1 MNAIVRNQNMSRKRM
16 VCASGLAVVACTML
30 TTGSSAQQGGA
41 ATKGRLNQIIAQ
53 FEQGKSAFANE
64 HWQLFGIEHN
74 PFALEDLRKGL
85 IDLRPTGS
93 TRPRLTPIVR
103 IEYEGDQDFKHA
115 VKQYLDVGVMG
126 IVVPQVRRADEA
138 RKLVS
143 AMRYP
148 PQNVLTK
155 VPREPRG
162 VRGVAAARAGA
173 YWGLTPDEY
182 ATKAD
187 VWPLNPEG
195 ELLAIV
201 MIEHI
206 DAVKNIREILS
217 VPGLGAILIGQ
228 SDLVIS
234 MGLGTPAGAEVAQNK
249 PEVQAAVAQ
258 VAKACVEL
266 KKLCGTFQGDIKTRV
281 SQGFRL
287 FTQQRGEYRD

>member
-1 MNAIVRNQNMSRKRM
+1 MEGEAVVLNAYWKR
-16 VCASGLAVVACTML
+16 VVFTTALAVVACILL
-30 TTGSSAQQGGA
+30 TAGPSAQQGA
-41 ATKGRLNQIIAQ
+41 APKGRLNQIIEQ
-53 FEQGKSAFANE
+53 FEQGKPAFSNE

-74 PFALEDLRKGL
+74 PFALDALEKGL
-85 IDLRPTGS
+85 VALRPPGS

-126 IVVPQVRRADEA
+126 IVVPQVKKAEDVRR
-138 RKLVS
+138 LVR

-148 PQNVLTK
+148 PQSVSK
-155 VPREPRG
+155 APREPVGERG
-162 VRGVAAARAGA
+162 YAAGTATR
-173 YWGLTPDEY
+173 YWGLTEDEY
-182 ATKAD
+182 VTKAD

-201 MIEHI
+201 MVEHI

-228 SDLVIS
+228 SDLTIS
-234 MGLGTPAGAEVAQNK
+234 MGLGTPAAGATAQNK
-249 PEVQAAVAQ
+249 PEVQAAVAE
-258 VAKACVEL
+258 VAKACVAL

-281 SQGFRL
+281 AQGFRL
-287 FTQQRGEYRD
+287 FTQQRGDFKD

>member
-1 MNAIVRNQNMSRKRM
+1 MKAIACNPNTLWRRVAWTT
-16 VCASGLAVVACTML
+16 VLAVGACHLL
-30 TTGSSAQQGGA
+30 TIGSSAQQGGA

-53 FEQGKSAFANE
+53 FEQGKPAFANE

-74 PFALEDLRKGL
+74 PFALDGLEKGL
-85 IDLRPTGS
+85 ADLRPAGS
-93 TRPRLTPIVR
+93 TRPRLTPVVR

-126 IVVPQVRRADEA
+126 IVVPQVRRAEEA

-148 PQNVLTK
+148 PQKVLTK
-155 VPREPRG
+155 VPREPVG
-162 VRGVAAARAGA
+162 VRGVAAGRAGA

-206 DAVKNIREILS
+206 DAVRNIREILS

-234 MGLGTPAGAEVAQNK
+234 MGLGTPGATEAAQNK
-249 PEVQAAVAQ
+249 PEVQAAVAE

-281 SQGFRL
+281 AQGIRL
-287 FTQQRGEYRD
+287 FTQQRGDYRD

>member
-1 MNAIVRNQNMSRKRM
+1 MAF
-16 VCASGLAVVACTML
+16 VACNVL
-30 TTGSSAQQGGA
+30 TTGSAAQQGGA
-41 ATKGRLNQIIAQ
+41 VKKDRLNQIIAQ
-53 FEQGKSAFANE
+53 FERGKPAFANE

-74 PFALEDLRKGL
+74 PFALDDLEKGL
-85 IDLRPTGS
+85 ADLRPAGS
-93 TRPRLTPIVR
+93 TRPRLTPVVR

-126 IVVPQVRRADEA
+126 IVVPQVRKAEEA

-148 PQNVLTK
+148 PQKVLPNVPL
-155 VPREPRG
+155 EPRG
-162 VRGVAAARAGA
+162 VRGVSAGRAAA

-187 VWPLNPEG
+187 VWPLNPQG

-201 MIEHI
+201 MIEHP

-228 SDLVIS
+228 GDLTIS
-234 MGLGTPAGAEVAQNK
+234 MGFGTPGPTEAAQNR
-249 PEVQAAVAQ
+249 PEVQAAVAE

-266 KKLCGTFQGDIKTRV
+266 KKLCGTFQGDIRTRV
-281 SQGFRL
+281 AQGIRL
-287 FTQQRGEYRD
+287 FTQPRGDYKD

>member
-1 MNAIVRNQNMSRKRM
+1 MEAEAFVLNADRKR
-16 VCASGLAVVACTML
+16 VVLATGLAVVACIML
-30 TTGSSAQQGGA
+30 TAGPSAQQGGGP
-41 ATKGRLNQIIAQ
+41 KVRLNQIIEQ
-53 FEQGKSAFANE
+53 FEQGKPAFSNE

-74 PFALEDLRKGL
+74 PFALDDLEKGL
-85 IDLRPTGS
+85 AALRPAGS
-93 TRPRLTPIVR
+93 PRPRLTPVVR

-126 IVVPQVRRADEA
+126 IVVPQVKKAEDARR
-138 RKLVS
+138 LVR

-148 PQNVLTK
+148 PQKILTTA
-155 VPREPRG
+155 PPEPLGERG
-162 VRGVAAARAGA
+162 YAAGA
-173 YWGLTPDEY
+173 ATRYWGVTEDEY
-182 ATKAD
+182 VAKAD

-228 SDLVIS
+228 SDLTIS
-234 MGLGTPAGAEVAQNK
+234 MGLGTPAATAAAQNK
-249 PEVQAAVAQ
+249 PEVQAAVAE
-258 VAKACVEL
+258 VAKACVAL

-281 SQGFRL
+281 AQGFRL
-287 FTQQRGEYRD
+287 FTQQRGDFRD

>member
-1 MNAIVRNQNMSRKRM
+1 MKAIACVRNTSWKR
-16 VCASGLAVVACTML
+16 VAWAIGVATVACTVL
-30 TTGSSAQQGGA
+30 TTGISARQGGA
-41 ATKGRLNQIIAQ
+41 PKKERLNQIIAQ
-53 FEQGKSAFANE
+53 FEQGKAAFANE
-64 HWQLFGIEHN
+64 QWQLFGIEHN
-74 PFALEDLRKGL
+74 PFAFLRLEKGL
-85 IDLRPTGS
+85 ADLRPEGS
-93 TRPRLTPIVR
+93 TRPRLTPVVR

-126 IVVPQVRRADEA
+126 IVVPQVRRAAEA

-148 PQNVLTK
+148 PQKVLSK
-155 VPREPRG
+155 VPREPLG
-162 VRGVAAARAGA
+162 IRGVAAARAGA

-182 ATKAD
+182 ATRAD
-187 VWPLNPEG
+187 VWPLNPDG

-206 DAVKNIREILS
+206 EAVKNIKEILS

-234 MGLGTPAGAEVAQNK
+234 MGLGTPAGAEAAQNK
-249 PEVQAAVAQ
+249 PEVQAAVAE
-258 VAKACVEL
+258 VAKACVEM

-281 SQGFRL
+281 AQGIRL
-287 FTQQRGEYRD
+287 FTQQRGDYKD

>member
-1 MNAIVRNQNMSRKRM
+1 MNANAYVPNTSWKR
-16 VCASGLAVVACTML
+16 VAWASGFAVVACSLL

-41 ATKGRLNQIIAQ
+41 AKKDRLNQIIAQ
-53 FEQGKSAFANE
+53 FEQGKPAFANE

-74 PFALEDLRKGL
+74 PFALDDLEKGL
-85 IDLRPTGS
+85 ADLRPAGS
-93 TRPRLTPIVR
+93 TRPRLTPVVR

-126 IVVPQVRRADEA
+126 IVVPQVRKAEEA

-148 PQNVLTK
+148 PQKVLTK
-155 VPREPRG
+155 VPREPIG
-162 VRGVAAARAGA
+162 VRGVAAGRAGA

-182 ATKAD
+182 ATRAD

-206 DAVKNIREILS
+206 DAVRNIREILS

-234 MGLGTPAGAEVAQNK
+234 MGLGTPAGTEAAQNK
-249 PEVQAAVAQ
+249 PEVQAAVAE

-266 KKLCGTFQGDIKTRV
+266 KKLCGTFQGDIRTRV
-281 SQGFRL
+281 AQGIRL
-287 FTQQRGEYRD
+287 FTQQRGDYRD

>member
-1 MNAIVRNQNMSRKRM
+1 MRIESCVRNPSLKR
-16 VCASGLAVVACTML
+16 VIWGIGVAVAACVVLAA
-30 TTGSSAQQGGA
+30 GISAQQGGA
-41 ATKGRLNQIIAQ
+41 PKPRLNQIIAA
-53 FEQGKSAFANE
+53 FEQGRPAFSGE

-74 PFALEDLRKGL
+74 PFALEDLETGL
-85 IDLRPTGS
+85 ANLRPAGS

-115 VKQYLDVGVMG
+115 VKQYLDVGLMG
-126 IVVPQVRRADEA
+126 IIVPQVKTAAEA

-148 PQNVLTK
+148 PQQVLPN
-155 VPREPRG
+155 VPREPLG
-162 VRGVAAARAGA
+162 IRGVAAGRAGD

-201 MIEHI
+201 MVEHV
-206 DAVKNIREILS
+206 DAVKNIREILA
-217 VPGLGAILIGQ
+217 VPGLGAIMIGQ
-228 SDLVIS
+228 SDLSIS
-234 MGLGTPAGAEVAQNK
+234 MGLGTPAGVAEAQAK

-258 VAKACVEL
+258 VAAACAEM
-266 KKLCGTFQGDIKTRV
+266 KKLCGTFQGDIRTRV
-281 SQGFRL
+281 GQGFRL
-287 FTQQRGEYRD
+287 FTQARGDYRD

>member
-1 MNAIVRNQNMSRKRM
+1 MKAIACIPNTSWKRM
-16 VCASGLAVVACTML
+16 AWASGLAVVACNLL
-30 TTGSSAQQGGA
+30 TTGSSAEQSGA
-41 ATKGRLNQIIAQ
+41 AAKGRLNQIIAQ
-53 FEQGKSAFANE
+53 FEQGKPAFANE

-74 PFALEDLRKGL
+74 PFALDDLEKGL
-85 IDLRPTGS
+85 ADLRPAGS
-93 TRPRLTPIVR
+93 PRPRLTPVVR

-126 IVVPQVRRADEA
+126 IVVPQVRKAEEA
-138 RKLVS
+138 RRLVS

-148 PQNVLTK
+148 PQKVLTK
-155 VPREPRG
+155 VPREPVG
-162 VRGVAAARAGA
+162 VRGVAAARAGT
-173 YWGLTPDEY
+173 YWGLAPDEY

-206 DAVKNIREILS
+206 DAVRNIREILS

-234 MGLGTPAGAEVAQNK
+234 MGLGTPAGTEAAQNK
-249 PEVQAAVAQ
+249 PEVQAAVAE

-266 KKLCGTFQGDIKTRV
+266 KKLCGTFQGDIRTRV
-281 SQGFRL
+281 AQGIRL
-287 FTQQRGEYRD
+287 FTQQRGDYRD

>member
-1 MNAIVRNQNMSRKRM
+1 MKAIAGISNTPWKRM
-16 VCASGLAVVACTML
+16 AWTSGLALVACSLL
-30 TTGSSAQQGGA
+30 TTGSSAQQGA
-41 ATKGRLNQIIAQ
+41 APKKDRLNQIIAQ
-53 FEQGKSAFANE
+53 YEQGKPAFANE

-74 PFALEDLRKGL
+74 PFAFLRLEKGL
-85 IDLRPTGS
+85 ADLRPEGS

-126 IVVPQVRRADEA
+126 IVVPQVRKAAEV

-148 PQNVLTK
+148 PQKVLSK
-155 VPREPRG
+155 VPREPLG
-162 VRGVAAARAGA
+162 IRGVAAARAGA

-182 ATKAD
+182 ATRAD
-187 VWPLNPEG
+187 VWPLNPDG

-206 DAVKNIREILS
+206 EAVKNIREILS

-234 MGLGTPAGAEVAQNK
+234 MGLGTPAGAEAAQNK
-249 PEVQAAVAQ
+249 PEVQAAVAE
-258 VAKACVEL
+258 VAKACVEM

-281 SQGFRL
+281 AQGIRL
-287 FTQQRGEYRD
+287 FTQQRGDYKD

>member
-1 MNAIVRNQNMSRKRM
+1 MNAIACFPNTSWKRL
-16 VCASGLAVVACTML
+16 AWAGGLAAVACNLL
-30 TTGSSAQQGGA
+30 TTGTSAQQGGA
-41 ATKGRLNQIIAQ
+41 AKKERLNQIIAQ
-53 FEQGKSAFANE
+53 FEQGKPSFANE
-64 HWQLFGIEHN
+64 HWQLFGLEHN
-74 PFALEDLRKGL
+74 PFALDDLEKGL
-85 IDLRPTGS
+85 ADLRPAGS
-93 TRPRLTPIVR
+93 TRPRLTPVVR

-126 IVVPQVRRADEA
+126 IVVPQVKKAEEA

-148 PQNVLTK
+148 PQRVLTN
-155 VPREPRG
+155 VPREPIG
-162 VRGVAAARAGA
+162 VRGVAAGRAGA

-182 ATKAD
+182 ATRAD
-187 VWPLNPEG
+187 VWPLNPDG

-206 DAVKNIREILS
+206 EAVRNIRQILS

-234 MGLGTPAGAEVAQNK
+234 MGLGTPGATEGAQNK
-249 PEVQAAVAQ
+249 PEVQAAVSE

-266 KKLCGTFQGDIKTRV
+266 KKLCGTFQGDIRTRIG
-281 SQGFRL
+281 QGIML
-287 FTQQRGEYRD
+287 FTQERGNYRD

>member
-1 MNAIVRNQNMSRKRM
+1 MRGIACNRNTFWTRTAGAA
-16 VCASGLAVVACTML
+16 CLALAASVAL
-30 TTGSSAQQGGA
+30 PADSSAQA
-41 ATKGRLNQIIAQ
+41 PKKDRLNQIIAQ
-53 FEQGKSAFANE
+53 YEQGKPAFAGE

-74 PFALEDLRKGL
+74 PFAFLRLEKGL
-85 IDLRPTGS
+85 ADLRPDGS
-93 TRPRLTPIVR
+93 TRPKLTPIVR

-126 IVVPQVRRADEA
+126 IVVPQVRKASEA
-138 RKLVS
+138 RKLVQ

-148 PQNVLTK
+148 HQKVLSK
-155 VPREPRG
+155 VPREPLG
-162 VRGVAAARAGA
+162 IRGVAAARAGA

-182 ATKAD
+182 ATRAD
-187 VWPLNPEG
+187 VWPLNPDG

-206 DAVKNIREILS
+206 DAVKNIREILA

-234 MGLGTPAGAEVAQNK
+234 MGLGTPAGAEAAQNK
-249 PEVQAAVAQ
+249 PEVQAAVAE
-258 VAKACVEL
+258 VAKACVEM

-281 SQGFRL
+281 DQGIRL
-287 FTQQRGEYRD
+287 FTQQRGTYKD

>member
-1 MNAIVRNQNMSRKRM
+1 MKGTVCVPNTFWKRM
-16 VCASGLAVVACTML
+16 IWATGLAIAACTVL
-30 TTGSSAQQGGA
+30 TNGMSAQQGGA
-41 ATKGRLNQIIAQ
+41 PKQGRLNQIIAQ
-53 FEQGKSAFANE
+53 FEQGKPAFANE

-74 PFALEDLRKGL
+74 PFAFLRLEKGL
-85 IDLRPTGS
+85 ADLRPEGS
-93 TRPRLTPIVR
+93 MRPKLTPIVR

-126 IVVPQVRRADEA
+126 IVVPQVRKAAEV

-148 PQNVLTK
+148 PQKVLSK
-155 VPREPRG
+155 VPREPLG
-162 VRGVAAARAGA
+162 IRGVAAARAGS

-182 ATKAD
+182 ATRAD
-187 VWPLNPEG
+187 VWPLNPDG

-206 DAVKNIREILS
+206 EAVKNIKEILS

-234 MGLGTPAGAEVAQNK
+234 MGLGTPAGAEAAQNK
-249 PEVQAAVAQ
+249 PEVQAAVAE

-281 SQGFRL
+281 AQGIRL
-287 FTQQRGEYRD
+287 FTQQRGDYKD